1 MELDTDQ
8 LESIA
13 KDLLSSKEFYDT
25 GDFADE
31 YSPLIWDKVLEFT
44 KSLIEEDGILENY
57 TGYDW
62 QLEPYGEMEVRCC
75 ELESGK
81 YYPSVSSSWWEA
93 KISSVD
99 VSCPDLGFDTQAEAL
114 ASGIVDLLCQ
124 LYGAELTEEI
134 YD

>member
-1 MELDTDQ
+1 MKLDIDQ

-13 KDLLSSKEFYDT
+13 KDLLSKNEFYDV

-31 YSPLIWDKVLEFT
+31 YSPLIWDKVLAFT
-44 KSLIEEDGILENY
+44 TSLIEEDGIPEHY
-57 TGYDW
+57 TGYGF
-62 QLEPYGEMEVRCC
+62 QTQHGEMEVLCC

-81 YYPSVSSSWWEA
+81 YYPSVSSPWWEA

-99 VSCPDLGFDTQAEAL
+99 VEDPELGFNTPAEAL
-114 ASGIVDLLCQ
+114 ASGIVDLLCN